1 MSVRFV
7 SAIAVVLLTSALVS
21 FPQSTRQPQSPQS
34 PQSPRPTNKTPSP
47 DQPAPANEQGI
58 DRYRIDTN
66 LVTIPVIA
74 STRAGVY
81 VADLGKED
89 FSVFEDGVKQE
100 LAFFATVNAPFHVV
114 LTLDT
119 SASTQEKLSRIQDAA
134 IAFVEQLQ
142 AGDRVK
148 VISFDDEVRDLNDF
162 SSDKSLLRAAI
173 KRTRPGMNTKLY
185 DAMEL
190 SLAALYPIKGRK
202 AIVLFTDG
210 VDWHSDRASFDD
222 ALRGLDESGI
232 IVYPIRYDTR
242 AETERLARQQAE
254 GPALPIIDVI
264 RGTSSGTTP
273 PTFPSEDPL
282 PIPSRPGGSGKS
294 DGLSRLPPPSVI
306 FDRRRTSNP
315 APEDAPPR
323 GDRLPDVRDR
333 APSDPNFPGDPTPST
348 KTRSR
353 ADDSI
358 GPMLDQLYL
367 MADSYL
373 LELATRSGGRIARAD
388 TLSSLPEAF
397 RNIAAELRTQYSLG
411 YYPANKSPDGSYRK
425 VQVKTSRK
433 DVAIRAKPG
442 YRARSGG

>member
-1 MSVRFV
+1 MSVRYV
-7 SAIAVVLLTSALVS
+7 AAIALVLVTTAPALFSQSPPSTKKTTPSTQTSA
-21 FPQSTRQPQSPQS
+21 
-34 PQSPRPTNKTPSP
+34 
-47 DQPAPANEQGI
+47 ANEQEI
-58 DRYRIDTN
+58 DSYKIDTN

-81 VADLGKED
+81 VADLQKAD

-119 SASTQEKLSRIQDAA
+119 SASTQEKLNQIQDAA

-148 VISFDDEVRDLNDF
+148 VISFDDQVRDLNDF
-162 SSDKSLLRAAI
+162 TSDKALLRAAI
-173 KRTRPGMNTKLY
+173 KRTKPGKNTKLY

-190 SLAALYPIKGRK
+190 SLSALYPVKGRK
-202 AIVLFTDG
+202 AIVVFTDG
-210 VDWHSDRASFDD
+210 MDYHSDRARFED
-222 ALRGLDESGI
+222 ALRGLDESGV

-242 AETERLARQQAE
+242 AETERLAREQAGE
-254 GPALPIIDVI
+254 PSLPTIDII
-264 RGTSSGTTP
+264 RRNPGGTTP
-273 PTFPSEDPL
+273 PTFPGGDSI
-282 PIPSRPGGSGKS
+282 PIPGQPGGSEKS
-294 DGLSRLPPPSVI
+294 EGLSRLPPPSIILQRGGGV
-306 FDRRRTSNP
+306 RRT
-315 APEDAPPR
+315 PEDGPPR
-323 GDRLPDVRDR
+323 GDRIPDVHDPPRR
-333 APSDPNFPGDPTPST
+333 PPNFPGDPSPPTKTKTPS
-348 KTRSR
+348 
-353 ADDSI
+353 DDSI
-358 GPMLDQLYL
+358 GRMLDQLYL

-411 YYPANKSPDGSYRK
+411 YYPANKSHDGTYRK
-425 VQVKTSRK
+425 LQVKTTRK
-433 DVAIRAKPG
+433 DVAVRAKPG